1 MLENKQIMSKKTDD
15 LVAKL
20 ILGIGIVPGRKQ
32 IRVSLS
38 CASGRL
44 GQTVCKLLVFKR
56 MKIRISGSFFCMN
69 GIICRQNSSVLD
81 IESFRVNG
89 RFL

>member
-15 LVAKL
+15 LVAKV
-20 ILGIGIVPGRKQ
+20 ILGIGRVPYREQ

-38 CASGRL
+38 CASGRPRQS
-44 GQTVCKLLVFKR
+44 GCKLLVFKR
-56 MKIRISGSFFCMN
+56 MKIRIGGSFFCMN
-69 GIICRQNSSVLD
+69 GIICRQNNSVLD